1 MMRTSGAGNEKQY
14 LDYENYRHITF
25 KWHFKL
31 TKSLVVLLESKDY
44 MQVHVHVDV
53 YTTQMGS
60 CDVLVGLTNSLLL
73 EVISSFSPLSPSLPC
88 IPPSAHPHSVTFSLS
103 LSFLPPPST
112 PLIFLSSL
120 LLYFPLFLSLPYLLL
135 QVRNG
140 LIVLTKVLP
149 HYPKVY
155 HLCIALEKRIE
166 KIMEEEKEKRADL
179 YTLAIG

>member
-1 MMRTSGAGNEKQY
+1 MMRSSGAGNEKQY

-44 MQVHVHVDV
+44 MQVRVHVDV
-53 YTTQMGS
+53 YIPRMGS
-60 CDVLVGLTNSLLL
+60 YDELVGLTNSLLL
-73 EVISSFSPLSPSLPC
+73 EVFSSFSPLSSL
-88 IPPSAHPHSVTFSLS
+88 
-103 LSFLPPPST
+103 LPPPST
-112 PLIFLSSL
+112 PFLPYFF

-155 HLCIALEKRIE
+155 HLSIALEKRIE